1 MRLFHAS
8 EEESIARF
16 EPRKPT
22 RQDLDPNVNLV
33 WAIEEA
39 KLVNFLTPRDCP
51 RVTYYAKPDSTEKDI
66 ERFIGNNGTNSV
78 IAIEY
83 GWFQLMRKTKLT
95 IYEFDPGEFILK
107 DEIAGYYVSTKP
119 QIPIGKMIVDD
130 LFSAIFERQTELR
143 VLPNLWDLCDAIV
156 VSSLGYSMCRM
167 RNAIPR
173 QTL

>member
-95 IYEFDPGEFILK
+95 IYEFDPGEFILQ

-119 QIPIGKMIVDD
+119 Q
-130 LFSAIFERQTELR
+130 IFERQTELR
-143 VLPNLWDLCDAIV
+143 VLPNLWNLCDAIV